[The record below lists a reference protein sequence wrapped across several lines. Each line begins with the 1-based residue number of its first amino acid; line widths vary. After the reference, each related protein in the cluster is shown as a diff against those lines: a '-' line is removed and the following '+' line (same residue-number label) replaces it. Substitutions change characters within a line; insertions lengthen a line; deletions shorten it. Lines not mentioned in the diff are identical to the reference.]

1 MGQHTGVF
9 VISLWSFHLLSVF
22 LWVLSSLSSTSH
34 SPNTCSGCQI
44 VPQCEWVGQ
53 LCVYPAMN
61 CLFSS
66 LLLSCS
72 RDSFLVPPVTWNG
85 RLSQLRWMMETNN
98 VANKVW
104 KKVAEHMIT
113 VKWFWKSSVCRASCP
128 SQSVLYTLRYLII
141 TEKSML
147 RK

>member
-1 MGQHTGVF
+1 MGQHAGVF

-34 SPNTCSGCQI
+34 SPNTCSGWQI
-44 VPQCEWVGQ
+44 VPRCEWVGQ
-53 LCVYPAMN
+53 LCLYPAMN

-72 RDSFLVPPVTWNG
+72 RDSFLVPPVTWTG
-85 RLSQLRWMMETNN
+85 RQSQLRWIMETNN
-98 VANKVW
+98 VAVVW
-104 KKVAEHMIT
+104 KKGAEHIT
-113 VKWFWKSSVCRASCP
+113 VKWVWKPGGCRASCP
-128 SQSVLYTLRYLII
+128 SQSVLYTLWYLII
-141 TEKSML
+141 REKSML